1 MHPDGAGCED
11 GHWASGRHYRFGM
24 LVEVVTVPRRSCSLI
39 GEMDFAVKFVTRIGL
54 STGFKKVSD
63 LLNDQAVAL
72 SLT

>member
-1 MHPDGAGCED
+1 
-11 GHWASGRHYRFGM
+11 M
-24 LVEVVTVPRRSCSLI
+24 LVEVVAVPRRSCSPI
-39 GEMDFAVKFVTRIGL
+39 GEMDLAVKFVTRIGL